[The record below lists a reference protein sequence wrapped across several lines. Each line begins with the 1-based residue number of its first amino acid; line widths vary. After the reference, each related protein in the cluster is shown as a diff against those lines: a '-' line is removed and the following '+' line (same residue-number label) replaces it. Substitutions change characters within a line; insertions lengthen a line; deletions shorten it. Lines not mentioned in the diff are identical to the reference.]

1 MSDTKTIDAR
11 GLSCPQPA
19 LLTRQAIQKAGK
31 GTIEVLVDTTTALEN
46 VTRLAKN
53 AGWTVNAEKQPQET
67 YRLVLKK

>member
-1 MSDTKTIDAR
+1 MNDTKIIDAR

-19 LLTRQAIQKAGK
+19 LLTRQAIQKTGK

-53 AGWTVNAEKQPQET
+53 AGWSVNVENQPHEN
-67 YRLVLKK
+67 YRIVIKK

>member
-19 LLTRQAIQKAGK
+19 LLARQALQKAGK

-53 AGWTVNAEKQPQET
+53 TGWTVNIEKQPQET